1 MIIVDLSQ
9 VMISN
14 LMVQLGNHTNTELEE
29 DLLRHMILNSIRSY
43 NQKFK
48 NEYGEMII
56 ACDAG
61 NNWRREVFPYYKA
74 NRRKNREKSE
84 LNWAQIFD
92 TLSKVREELKEYFP
106 YRVIQIDTAEA
117 DDIIGTLVHKFGN
130 TSEKILV
137 LSGDKDFVQL
147 QRYMNVKQYD
157 PVQKKWRTTNDPDR
171 FIREHIMRGDTGDGV
186 PNFLSADNTFVIG
199 GRQKPISQKK
209 LDAWIHMDPREFVM
223 RTCCVAIFV
232 TSSLLISTTFQKAF
246 VIVSKS
252 NTKLRL
258 ARVVPSFSIT
268 LLKSVLKISS
278 KVLMSSNMRKLAI
291 AEIIENASK
300 IESVEDRAQYLR
312 NNESEQL
319 KYILELALTPG
330 VKWEVPEGAPP
341 YKPCDY
347 TDIEGRLY
355 QEARTLY
362 IYLLGNKPE
371 LTRLKRESLF
381 IGLLESIDKRD
392 AELLILVKDQKLPRT
407 ISTKVVNLAFPGLI
421 NEQVS

>member
-209 LDAWIHMDPREFVM
+209 LDAWIHMDPREFCDENM
-223 RTCCVAIFV
+223 
-232 TSSLLISTTFQKAF
+232 
-246 VIVSKS
+246 
-252 NTKLRL
+252 LRG
-258 ARVVPSFSIT
+258 
-268 LLKSVLKISS
+268 
-278 KVLMSSNMRKLAI
+278 
-291 AEIIENASK
+291 
-300 IESVEDRAQYLR
+300 YLR
-312 NNESEQL
+312 NQQLVDLDYIPESL
-319 KYILELALTPG
+319 RDRI
-330 VKWEVPEGAPP
+330 EVEYEAQAGKGRSKLFN
-341 YKPCDY
+341 YF
-347 TDIEGRLY
+347 IE
-355 QEARTLY
+355 
-362 IYLLGNKPE
+362 K
-371 LTRLKRESLF
+371 RLKN
-381 IGLLESIDKRD
+381 LLESI
-392 AELLILVKDQKLPRT
+392 
-407 ISTKVVNLAFPGLI
+407 
-421 NEQVS
+421 NEF